1 MKTDP
6 EKSLGFLVSDVAR
19 LLRKNFLRRAQE
31 IGLSQ
36 AQWQA
41 LAYLSIQPGI
51 NQVTLADRLEIQPI
65 SLVRTIDR
73 LQEEG
78 LVARE
83 PDPND
88 RRAVQLVLTDKAQ
101 PLLDRMW
108 DLAADTRAD
117 AMGDVPQ
124 AEYEALVTAL
134 AQIKQNLISAEG
146 RLVAEPTQDVSA
158 RRRRSCRT

>member
-6 EKSLGFLVSDVAR
+6 ETSLGFLVSDVAR

-51 NQVTLADRLEIQPI
+51 NQVTLADKLEIQPI

-73 LQEEG
+73 LQEQG

-101 PLLDRMW
+101 PLLDHMW

-124 AEYEALVTAL
+124 AEYEALITAL

-146 RLVAEPTQDVSA
+146 RLVAEPMQDVSA
-158 RRRRSCRT
+158 RRRRSCRK

>member
-6 EKSLGFLVSDVAR
+6 ETSLGFLVSDVAR

-31 IGLSQ
+31 ISLSQ

-51 NQVTLADRLEIQPI
+51 NQVTLADKLEIQPI

-73 LQEEG
+73 LQEQG

-101 PLLDRMW
+101 PLLDHMW
-108 DLAADTRAD
+108 DLAAETRAD

-124 AEYEALVTAL
+124 AEYEALITAL

-146 RLVAEPTQDVSA
+146 RLVAEPMQDVSA
-158 RRRRSCRT
+158 RRRRSCRK